1 MGAYVELYL
10 HAVWATW
17 RRLPLI
23 TPEIRPRVYAS
34 LAHHVHSLGAD
45 VIAIGGIED
54 HVHVLA
60 RYPATVA
67 VADYV
72 SRLKGGSSHFVTQ
85 VLRHPEFFKWQG
97 GYGAFSVSRRGI
109 PNVRAY
115 VLNQEQHHRDGTL
128 IPALE
133 RTDDEE

>member
-17 RRLPLI
+17 KRLPLI

-34 LAHHVHSLGAD
+34 LAHHVQSLGGD

-60 RYPATVA
+60 RCPAAVS

-72 SRLKGGSSHFVTQ
+72 GKLKGGSSYFVTQ
-85 VLRHPEFFKWQG
+85 ILRHPEFFKWQG
-97 GYGAFSVSRRGI
+97 GYGAFSLSRRGI
-109 PNVRAY
+109 PAVRGY
-115 VLNQEQHHRDGTL
+115 VLNQEQHHRAGTL
-128 IPALE
+128 LAKLE
-133 RTDDEE
+133 RTGDE